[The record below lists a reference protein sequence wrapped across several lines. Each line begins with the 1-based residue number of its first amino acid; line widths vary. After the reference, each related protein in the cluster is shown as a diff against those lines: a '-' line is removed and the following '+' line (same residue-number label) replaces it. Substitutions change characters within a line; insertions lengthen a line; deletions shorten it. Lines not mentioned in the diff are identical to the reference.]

1 MTAWLLS
8 WLPGWLTGSAGSR
21 ARREVSGW
29 AKNNAT
35 LRTLR
40 YGLFRRLLLW
50 SADHPVV
57 FATLIGAVAAS
68 LASIIAGHHW
78 GDSVP
83 NLPRTTLN
91 ESFDP
96 AAYTGVPW
104 SVQATL
110 VALVYPIVLSFIALM
125 LQRRAHS
132 SVALRVYVLDS
143 AIVPA
148 GASSIGLLLAM
159 GLQYF
164 ATPYSTQS
172 FLTEHMASL
181 LVMNGMWFAVNAFLT
196 GFFLSRTVRFVQEEE
211 QRHAYTRVAVGL
223 VLRAELNSA
232 VKQHIFVNAPH
243 ADWGFRAE
251 SINSDSQPQ
260 VRMFRWHD
268 GETVA
273 QRDLKGSFVLHDVHL
288 HILKWAVRS
297 WCKRARLQQ
306 QGSSR
311 MASVICFP
319 PLVGQVTTGQIVLCS
334 VENGPSLTAFE
345 RMLVKAAFFY
355 RPSRQGMLSLTT
367 KKMLEEIGAEVEAAA
382 EQHRFGAAQDGLR
395 NVIRLHKT
403 LLLASAVDNNGTAE
417 NAATIGTSPYA
428 WGGSSFAI
436 EWLEPYREIG
446 RIAVS
451 NLDTDSRLFRTLAA
465 VPASIAATL
474 PAKPE
479 KLVIDAM
486 WVSTNLMYQLSGWWT
501 RKADASLAPGTSS
514 FTGTLPAPIG
524 KVYEQVLID
533 FVGSWGHLDIRVS
546 KSKTADAAEAWGVLT
561 ARALVYAKH
570 IENSGEMFL
579 NAVSRGDEA
588 ASLWLLESFMKWWDN
603 RQYKL
608 EYGDLDE
615 FQVRHVTLTLA
626 NKAWPEAQS
635 FLEDGGMPVTV
646 ETASKALSLA
656 IHRYWE
662 SIRLYVVLLLIH
674 NAGPNPEP
682 DCRELRFAVALLKG
696 TAQHNGGR
704 VDCWPLSN
712 VDAVTTHLLGTMFG
726 IESVASH
733 IDAFAEK
740 LHRNNESPMVSGWP
754 YSRAGTSTDLD
765 SMKRAQVTLLVVL
778 AVLHGRRMGE
788 NKKLIESW
796 WRDLDKLES
805 VARYCQDL
813 RREVLSNGFNA
824 ATPAVVALQTHF
836 GVTGRIRSARLA
848 LAGSMKGLRKVALH
862 ERVITLRALDVQ
874 ADEVRHFGEAIAAHV
889 FAPQRWSSFPGT
901 TVQFVPGLMA
911 EQQSETFVD
920 YKSRYVLGVSK
931 QPVAGLAEQV
941 AECVRRRAL
950 AMAFRKRLTDAGVKP
965 ANDQSLRDNYRATVT
980 ELQTF
985 IAAVG
990 ARCAALH
997 SAGADPVV
1005 LVGHSALASYLQLYK
1020 WGLNDSWQYPLSPG
1034 VTLRNGDP
1042 CKGEA
1047 PVTFINDTPVYPFDT
1062 PNRDCY
1068 VVPSAMVKT
1077 LEFAGSDPSS
1087 ALSISWTQLNDE
1099 QLKFL
1104 ISWNARFR

>member
-21 ARREVSGW
+21 AHREVSGW
-29 AKNNAT
+29 TKNNAT

-40 YGLFRRLLLW
+40 YGRLRRLLLW
-50 SADHPVV
+50 SSDHPVV
-57 FATLIGAVAAS
+57 FATIIGTVAAS

-78 GDSVP
+78 DSVP
-83 NLPRTTLN
+83 NLPRTELN
-91 ESFDP
+91 DSFDLP
-96 AAYTGVPW
+96 AYTGVPW

-143 AIVPA
+143 AVIPA

-164 ATPYSTQS
+164 ATPYSTTS
-172 FLTEHMASL
+172 FLAEHMASL
-181 LVMNGMWFAVNAFLT
+181 LVMNGMWFAVNVFLT

-232 VKQHIFVNAPH
+232 VKQHIFFNAPY
-243 ADWGFRAE
+243 ADFGFRTE
-251 SINSDSQPQ
+251 SMDSDSQPQ
-260 VRMFRWHD
+260 VRMSRCRD
-268 GETVA
+268 GTTVA

-288 HILKWAVRS
+288 HILKLAVWS
-297 WCKRARLQQ
+297 WCKRARMQQ
-306 QGSSR
+306 QGGSQK
-311 MASVICFP
+311 APVICFP
-319 PLVGQVTTGQIVLCS
+319 PMVGQVTTGQIVLCS

-345 RMLVKAAFFY
+345 RMLIKAAFFY
-355 RPSRQGMLSLTT
+355 RSSRQGMLSLTT

-382 EQHRFGAAQDGLR
+382 EQHRFGAAQDELR
-395 NVIRLHKT
+395 NVIRLHET
-403 LLLASAVDNNGTAE
+403 LLLASAVDGAAE
-417 NAATIGTSPYA
+417 NAATIGTSPYEWA
-428 WGGSSFAI
+428 NRSFGI
-436 EWLEPYREIG
+436 EWVTTYREIG
-446 RIAVS
+446 RIAVGI
-451 NLDTDSRLFRTLAA
+451 LDTDSRLFRSLAA
-465 VPASIAATL
+465 VPASIAAAL
-474 PAKPE
+474 PPKPE

-486 WVSTNLMYQLSGWWT
+486 GVGTNLMYQLSGWWT
-501 RKADASLAPGTSS
+501 RKADASLVPGATSFS
-514 FTGTLPAPIG
+514 GTLPAPLS
-524 KVYEQVLID
+524 KVYEQALID
-533 FVGSWGHLDIRVS
+533 FIGSWGHLDIRVS
-546 KSKTADAAEAWGVLT
+546 ESKTADAAEAWGVLT

-579 NAVSRGDEA
+579 SAVARGDEV
-588 ASLWLLESFMKWWDN
+588 ASRWLLESFMKWWGN
-603 RQYKL
+603 RQYEL
-608 EYGDLDE
+608 EYGDPDE

-635 FLEDGGMPVTV
+635 FLEVGGMPVTV

-704 VDCWPLSN
+704 VDCWPLNN

-740 LHRNNESPMVSGWP
+740 LRRNNEYPMVSGWL
-754 YSRAGTSTDLD
+754 YSWAGTSTDLD
-765 SMKRAQVTLLVVL
+765 AMKRAQVTLLVAL
-778 AVLHGRRMGE
+778 AVLHGQHMGE

-824 ATPAVVALQTHF
+824 TTPAVVALQTHF

-848 LAGSMKGLRKVALH
+848 LACSMKKLRKVALH
-862 ERVITLRALDVQ
+862 ERVITLRTLDVQ

-889 FAPQRWSSFPGT
+889 FDPQRWSSFPGM

-911 EQQSETFVD
+911 EQQSVTVED

-931 QPVAGLAEQV
+931 QPVTGFAEGVAKHVRQLALH
-941 AECVRRRAL
+941 RS
-950 AMAFRKRLTDAGVKP
+950 FRKRVADAGVKP
-965 ANDQSLRDNYRATVT
+965 VNDQSLRDNYQATVT

-997 SAGADPVV
+997 SVGADPVV
-1005 LVGHSALASYLQLYK
+1005 LVGQSAIASYLQLYK
-1020 WGLNDSWQYPLSPG
+1020 WGLDDSWQYPLPPG

-1042 CKGEA
+1042 SKGEA
-1047 PVTFINDTPVYPFDT
+1047 PVTFVNDVPVYKFDT

-1077 LEFAGSDPSS
+1077 LEFAGSGPSS

-1099 QLKFL
+1099 RLKFL